1 MEEMK
6 NAIGNRL
13 YARVN
18 KKRILAKTTS
28 EEEGWWVL
36 EVEADVSDH
45 CSSRRFSSVRRIH
58 ILYIYVL
65 NTAHSPLLLHSP
77 SSTAIASCLST
88 TPSGICSR

>member
-1 MEEMK
+1 MEEM
-6 NAIGNRL
+6 NDAIGNRL

-36 EVEADVSDH
+36 EVEADMSDH
-45 CSSRRFSSVRRIH
+45 CSGRRFSSVRRIH

-65 NTAHSPLLLHSP
+65 NIAHSPLFFHSP
-77 SSTAIASCLST
+77 SSTGVASCLST